1 MRKLIA
7 LLSVLFCCSA
17 FADTTTTPPAPAPLP
32 GPRVSLFS
40 TTVDWHGV
48 TGLPLSQYTGHFRGT
63 DRTLLK
69 NGLILYYL
77 DAFPC
82 YGEADS
88 VRVWIS
94 PMGEMV
100 GHLRLVCIAA
110 PKEIKFAYRNA
121 PQDAEQAETTG
132 LLTCPATG
140 DYEFEID
147 ISKCKRG
154 PDWEDFGKK

>member
-17 FADTTTTPPAPAPLP
+17 FADTTTTPTPPAPLP

-63 DRTLLK
+63 DRALLK

-154 PDWEDFGKK
+154 PDWADFGKK

>member
-17 FADTTTTPPAPAPLP
+17 LADTTTTPTPPAPLP

-154 PDWEDFGKK
+154 PDWADFGKK

>member
-1 MRKLIA
+1 MKKIIA
-7 LLSVLFCCSA
+7 LMSVLLCCSA
-17 FADTTTTPPAPAPLP
+17 FADTTTTPSTPSA
-32 GPRVSLFS
+32 PRVSLFS
-40 TTVDWHGV
+40 TTVDWQGV
-48 TGLPLSQYTGHFRGT
+48 TGLPLSQYTGYFRGT
-63 DRTLLK
+63 NRSLLK

-132 LLTCPATG
+132 LLICPATG
-140 DYEFEID
+140 DYELEID
-147 ISKCKRG
+147 LSKCEKG
-154 PDWEDFGKK
+154 PNWADFNKK